1 MKRIIYILTSLS
13 FFCSPLLRADGTV
26 LSHEESTA
34 SYEDEEEE
42 TLPPGKM
49 VGKAS
54 EDSFSEAKRR
64 RMRNWGLAAGVVA
77 IGIVTLVLVSNHHR
91 K

>member
-1 MKRIIYILTSLS
+1 MKKIILVLTSLS
-13 FFCSPLLRADGTV
+13 FICSPILRADSAV
-26 LSHEESTA
+26 LPQEECPA
-34 SYEDEEEE
+34 SYEEEEE
-42 TLPPGKM
+42 EALPPGKM

-54 EDSFSEAKRR
+54 DDARSEAKRR

-77 IGIVTLVLVSNHHR
+77 IGIVTLVLVSHNHR